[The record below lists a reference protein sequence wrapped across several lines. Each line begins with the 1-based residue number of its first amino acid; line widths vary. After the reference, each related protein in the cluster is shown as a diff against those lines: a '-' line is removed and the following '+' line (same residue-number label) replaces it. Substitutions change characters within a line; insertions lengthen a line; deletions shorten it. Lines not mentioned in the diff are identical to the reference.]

1 MLKMKKSKEKILQK
15 ALELFNINGFGNV
28 SIRQIAAEL
37 NISHSNLI
45 YHYKTKNDMA
55 DALHT
60 ELLQKAVALN
70 ASVKKSENFIEDLF
84 NSTKT
89 GFEILYDYR
98 FFMIDLNEILKEN
111 TSLKSAFLEVE
122 KVRSKMYKD
131 VIEKGII
138 QRNFRKE
145 LYENEYDFFIEQIKI
160 YSDSWITSSQIY
172 HSGSTK
178 EDVIDHYVGLFIKMF
193 VPYFTENIQTQFL
206 KMF

>member
-1 MLKMKKSKEKILQK
+1 MKKSKEKILQK

-55 DALHT
+55 DALYT

-70 ASVKKSENFIEDLF
+70 ASVKKSENFIENLF

-111 TSLKSAFLEVE
+111 TLLKSAFLEVE

-138 QRNFRKE
+138 QGNFRKE

>member
-1 MLKMKKSKEKILQK
+1 MKKSKEKILQK

-70 ASVKKSENFIEDLF
+70 ASVKKSENFIESLY
-84 NSTKT
+84 NSTKM

-111 TSLKSAFLEVE
+111 ASLKSVFLEVE

-131 VIEKGII
+131 VIKKGII
-138 QRNFRKE
+138 QGNFREE
-145 LYENEYDFFIEQIKI
+145 LYENEYDSFIEQIKI
-160 YSDSWITSSQIY
+160 YSDSWITSAQIY
-172 HSGSTK
+172 HSGTTK
-178 EDVIDHYVGLFIKMF
+178 SDVIDHYVGLFIKMF
-193 VPYFTENIQTQFL
+193 VPYFTEN
-206 KMF
+206 

>member
-1 MLKMKKSKEKILQK
+1 MKKSKEKILQK

-70 ASVKKSENFIEDLF
+70 TSVKKSENFIENLF

-111 TSLKSAFLEVE
+111 TLLKSAFLEVE

-138 QRNFRKE
+138 QGNFRKE

>member
-1 MLKMKKSKEKILQK
+1 MKKSKEKILQK

-111 TSLKSAFLEVE
+111 APLKSAFLEVE

-138 QRNFRKE
+138 QGNFRKE

-178 EDVIDHYVGLFIKMF
+178 KDVIDHYVGLFIKMF
-193 VPYFTENIQTQFL
+193 VPYFTEDIQTQFL